1 MKAPKPKSTY
11 EAVPAG
17 THVARLYSII
27 NLGTSSFEFKG
38 EMKTSTKI
46 RLTFEL
52 PGEMREFGDDKEL
65 KPMAISREFGF
76 SMGKKSHLRPFVEGM
91 LGVALHDEEA
101 YNFEIED
108 LLGRTCLLSVSHT
121 EKDGNVY
128 SNINSASPLMK
139 GMVAPEGINPTSI
152 LDVNTA
158 TPEQVEALPSFL
170 RDKIKASEEWKTR
183 QSAADEA
190 DGIPPFESSDTI
202 PAEDNPFSGDFK

>member
-17 THVARLYSII
+17 THVATLYSIV

-52 PGEMREFGDDKEL
+52 PGEMREFGEDKVM

-101 YNFEIED
+101 YAFDIED
-108 LLGRTCLLSVSHT
+108 LLGRSCLLSVSHT

-139 GMVAPEGINPTSI
+139 GMASPTGINATSLI
-152 LDVNTA
+152 DVNTA
-158 TPEQVEALPSFL
+158 TPEQIEALPGFL
-170 RDKIKASEEWKTR
+170 RDKIKASEEWKAR
-183 QSAADEA
+183 QSVSDMDA
-190 DGIPPFESSDTI
+190 GIPPFEDNI
-202 PAEDNPFSGDFK
+202 ANEDNPFAGDFK